1 MIFLFE
7 ARENFGEEFGDVLGT
22 FFYDSDGS
30 EESFL
35 SNVSAVVANALEDFV
50 VELSRE
56 FGGADFTD
64 DAEDQADDTIV
75 GAGQIDSESIGG
87 HHKKLGFF
95 VEELGE
101 S

>member
-1 MIFLFE
+1 
-7 ARENFGEEFGDVLGT
+7 
-22 FFYDSDGS
+22 
-30 EESFL
+30 
-35 SNVSAVVANALEDFV
+35 

-56 FGGADFTD
+56 FSGTDFTD
-64 DAEDQADDTIV
+64 DAEDQAYDTVV

-87 HHKKLGFF
+87 HHEKFGFF